1 MHFPFFILPFDHRS
15 GFAKELLG
23 VTYPLDE
30 AATEKAKALKKIIWE
45 GFLLAD
51 EQTTTDGTLG
61 ILVDEELGNEII
73 HDAKSHGVVHIVS
86 VEQSGAKEFTF
97 IHGDDFGKE
106 LKRIQPTF
114 SKALVNYTFGD
125 EETNAKT
132 REKLKRLSDFSIES
146 DIPCLIEV
154 LTGGAD
160 PETMAKI
167 IVELEETGIKPAI
180 WKLEGF
186 ADAEAWET
194 IERVTDIPIVV
205 LGHGQER
212 AEVDAWVKAAGESG
226 KVEGIAIGRTVFL
239 EPLKQFVAGKID
251 QAAAA
256 QEISANFLHFI
267 SLWDESGRGA

>member
-30 AATEKAKALKKIIWE
+30 ASTEKAKALKKIIWE

-61 ILVDEELGNEII
+61 ILVDEELGGEII

-86 VEQSGAKEFTF
+86 VEKSGAKEFTF
-97 IHGDDFGKE
+97 IHGDDFEKE

-114 SKALVNYTFGD
+114 SKALVNYVFGD
-125 EETNAKT
+125 EEVNAKT

-160 PETMAKI
+160 AETVAKI
-167 IVELEETGIKPAI
+167 IIELEEAGIKPAI

-186 ADAEAWET
+186 ADSAAWET

-205 LGHGQER
+205 LGHGKDKE
-212 AEVDAWVKAAGESG
+212 EVDAWVKAASESG

-239 EPLKQFVAGKID
+239 EPLKQFTEGKID

-267 SLWDESGRGA
+267 ELWDNSGRGA